1 MKERIEDFS
10 EEDYQYF
17 LKIYNDRIQDIL
29 FAEFKNATPLIFLAI
44 AMCIISH
51 SIFWLLFFTPI
62 IWLKCFRTS
71 YKYYRDK
78 NKKQKVIIESKVDNK
93 DSFNNQYVL
102 RFFYE
107 EKHKYM
113 SCSVKKDLFDKINTK
128 DRFRVEMTK
137 RTETTLNVE
146 IIEE

>member
-1 MKERIEDFS
+1 MINKIKS
-10 EEDYQYF
+10 NPL
-17 LKIYNDRIQDIL
+17 LK
-29 FAEFKNATPLIFLAI
+29 KFLAFSVGGWI
-44 AMCIISH
+44 ALLIGLISTPITTR
-51 SIFWLLFFTPI
+51 IFSPEELGKASMFNLAINVSMMLLLFGT
-62 IWLKCFRTS
+62 
-71 YKYYRDK
+71 D
-78 NKKQKVIIESKVDNK
+78 QA
-93 DSFNNQYVL
+93 YV